1 MYPRRGGRQC
11 RPGGKPSRPTDR
23 DFLEPPKPYKAG
35 CGSRGAR
42 PADRRGRHD
51 KTIAGRAGPCA
62 PPGGVIPALGQE
74 AGTAAAGRKLA
85 LEVCASCHVV
95 AADQAR
101 APVLKPPAPGFSEI
115 AARPDLT
122 EASVRRFLAETHGE
136 TRRNSAM
143 PAFLLP
149 GLQIDAVV
157 AYSEPEAEIAIGAIW
172 GLPRSRPLHHAGGIA
187 PQTTPHGAAV
197 GRRALRRAT
206 MQEANTP
213 RWRLDGVRVVHANE
227 LDINTPQTPA

>member
-1 MYPRRGGRQC
+1 MTRSLLAALALALP
-11 RPGGKPSRPTDR
+11 
-23 DFLEPPKPYKAG
+23 LAW
-35 CGSRGAR
+35 
-42 PADRRGRHD
+42 
-51 KTIAGRAGPCA
+51 
-62 PPGGVIPALGQE
+62 VIPALGQE

-101 APVLKPPAPGFSEI
+101 APILKPPAPGFSEI

-157 AYSEPEAEIAIGAIW
+157 AYFLSLKPK
-172 GLPRSRPLHHAGGIA
+172 
-187 PQTTPHGAAV
+187 
-197 GRRALRRAT
+197 
-206 MQEANTP
+206 
-213 RWRLDGVRVVHANE
+213 
-227 LDINTPQTPA
+227 